1 MAPQGIFVRTALS
14 ADDMEWLR
22 AESDKLGITP
32 GQFIRVIVRHMRES
46 GAIARFDINLRVP
59 KVRGRSPT
67 YEELVRMDDAETS
80 ARYFQPEAP
89 TLPHHSLEPA
99 NEPANEP
106 ENTMVVPLK
115 APVNKPEGAAG
126 ERRSTWR
133 GNRS

>member
-1 MAPQGIFVRTALS
+1 MAPQGIFVRTAVS

-22 AESDKLGITP
+22 TESDKLGISP

-46 GAIARFDINLRVP
+46 GAIARFDINVRVP
-59 KVRGRSPT
+59 KPRGRSPT

-80 ARYFQPEAP
+80 ARYFQPESP
-89 TLPHHSLEPA
+89 ILPHHSLEPLS
-99 NEPANEP
+99 EP

-133 GNRS
+133 GNRT

>member
-22 AESDKLGITP
+22 AESDKLGVVP

-46 GAIARFDINLRVP
+46 GASARFDINLRVP
-59 KVRGRSPT
+59 KARGRSPT
-67 YEELVRMDDAETS
+67 YEELIRMDDMGNPRAC
-80 ARYFQPEAP
+80 YLQPEAP
-89 TLPHHSLEPA
+89 TLPHHSLEP
-99 NEPANEP
+99 ENEP

-115 APVNKPEGAAG
+115 APVNRPEGVAG

>member
-22 AESDKLGITP
+22 AESDKLGIAP

-80 ARYFQPEAP
+80 ARYFQPEAHV
-89 TLPHHSLEPA
+89 LPHHSI
-99 NEPANEP
+99 EPANEP

-115 APVNKPEGAAG
+115 APVNRPEGAAG

>member
-1 MAPQGIFVRTALS
+1 MAPQGIFVRTAVS

-22 AESDKLGITP
+22 TESDKLGISP

-46 GAIARFDINLRVP
+46 GAIARFDINVRVP
-59 KVRGRSPT
+59 KPRGRSPT

-80 ARYFQPEAP
+80 ARYFQPESP
-89 TLPHHSLEPA
+89 SFPHHSI
-99 NEPANEP
+99 EPANEP

-115 APVNKPEGAAG
+115 APVNRPEGAAG

>member
-22 AESDKLGITP
+22 AESDKLGIAP

-46 GAIARFDINLRVP
+46 GASARFDIVDHCSPVP
-59 KVRGRSPT
+59 MQPFTRF
-67 YEELVRMDDAETS
+67 ETPS
-80 ARYFQPEAP
+80 
-89 TLPHHSLEPA
+89 LPHHSLEPV
-99 NEPANEP
+99 NEPVNEP

-115 APVNKPEGAAG
+115 APVNRPEGAAG

>member
-22 AESDKLGITP
+22 AESDKLGIAP

-46 GAIARFDINLRVP
+46 GAIARFDINVRVP
-59 KVRGRSPT
+59 KARGRSPT

-89 TLPHHSLEPA
+89 TLPHHSIGPA
-99 NEPANEP
+99 SEP

-115 APVNKPEGAAG
+115 APVNRPEGAAG